1 MLLELGKGERE
12 RSSVAEYRVE
22 GDRERE
28 REKIRSVL
36 QFYGNSKFNL
46 AAETSYRGGYIRKK
60 VGVGVVVAAVRR
72 D

>member
-22 GDRERE
+22 GDRE

-60 VGVGVVVAAVRR
+60 VGVGIVVAAVRR